1 MTLEM
6 HPWSIVISIVDLDE
20 EGNCPLCQVAYE
32 DCPCPGPTQEEEYE
46 YEVFDEVMIARRVKE
61 SPYMVTFEIPGKPFA
76 KQRPRATRQ
85 GRVYTPKETVSFER
99 QVAAIAAEYF
109 GEPFT
114 GPVKLS
120 VLATFE
126 PAKSWSKKKT
136 QEHLGKAHTQ
146 RPDLDNIA
154 KAIKDALNR
163 IAWVDDSQVSEMV
176 TRKVWGPH
184 PKTVIAVEPLTWTD
198 INKL

>member
-1 MTLEM
+1 MTPEM
-6 HPWSIVISIVDLDE
+6 QPWSIVISIVDLDE
-20 EGNCPLCQVAYE
+20 EGNCPLCQVDYAE
-32 DCPCPGPTQEEEYE
+32 CPCPGPTQEEYE
-46 YEVFDEVMIARRVKE
+46 YDELDGIMIARRVKE
-61 SPYMVTFEIPGKPFA
+61 NPFMITFEIPGKPFA
-76 KQRPRATRQ
+76 KQRARATRQ

-114 GPVKLS
+114 GPVKLT

-136 QEHLGKAHTQ
+136 QDHLGTPHTQ

-163 IAWVDDSQVSEMV
+163 IAWVDDSQVAEMV
-176 TRKVWGPH
+176 TRKTWGPY
-184 PKTVIAVEPLTWTD
+184 PKTVVAVEPLTWTD
-198 INKL
+198 WMRL